1 MAFFHPREMY
11 KWGGGGLTQG
21 ADKPIRKDQHLH
33 KSSSAFS
40 ACVSM
45 VRVGQQVAEL
55 LTAEMVSRWI
65 PSAIR
70 R

>member
-1 MAFFHPREMY
+1 MY
-11 KWGGGGLTQG
+11 KGGGGLTQG

-45 VRVGQQVAEL
+45 VRVGQQVAEVI
-55 LTAEMVSRWI
+55 AYCRNGEQMDSQCH
-65 PSAIR
+65 P
-70 R
+70 